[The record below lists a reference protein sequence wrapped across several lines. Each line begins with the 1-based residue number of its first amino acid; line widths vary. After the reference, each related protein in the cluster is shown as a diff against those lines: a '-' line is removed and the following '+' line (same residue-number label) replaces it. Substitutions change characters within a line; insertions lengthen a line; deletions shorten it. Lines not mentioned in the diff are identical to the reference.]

1 VSPQQVAGI
10 LRQLHSAYQTEV
22 TREMGELWSNTFA
35 GDDDEMV
42 RDAVHEWIRE
52 RTYFPSPA
60 DLRQVMRGI
69 MRRTEPERALTT
81 VSATPITGL
90 EGGWKIAYD
99 AYCQT
104 VRRDGREPKP
114 FEIFRNGLPKDDR
127 GRPW

>member
-1 VSPQQVAGI
+1 MTPQQVAGI

-22 TREMGELWSNTFA
+22 TEDMGHLWANTFS
-35 GDDDEMV
+35 GDDYEMA
-42 RDAVHEWIRE
+42 RDAVDEWIRE

-81 VSATPITGL
+81 VSQMTITGE
-90 EGGWKIAYD
+90 EGGWQIAYD

-104 VRRDGREPKP
+104 VKRDGREPKP
-114 FEIFRNGLPKDDR
+114 FEQFRHGLPKDDL